1 MSLIGKVLWWD
12 ERDGNGII
20 KDADGKKY
28 YFDSSVFEQRP
39 KAKISSGK
47 IVKFE
52 INRKIKDTLCACRVS
67 IISVKEQSQFK
78 TQIRDLDQPADVAA

>member
-28 YFDSSVFEQRP
+28 YFDTSVLDSKQRTKP
-39 KAKISSGK
+39 SSGK
-47 IVKFE
+47 IVKFAL
-52 INRKIKDTLCACRVS
+52 NKRIKDSLCACAVS
-67 IISVKEQSQFK
+67 IISVKDRASFK
-78 TQIRDLDQPADVAA
+78 SEIRGLDKSTDAAA